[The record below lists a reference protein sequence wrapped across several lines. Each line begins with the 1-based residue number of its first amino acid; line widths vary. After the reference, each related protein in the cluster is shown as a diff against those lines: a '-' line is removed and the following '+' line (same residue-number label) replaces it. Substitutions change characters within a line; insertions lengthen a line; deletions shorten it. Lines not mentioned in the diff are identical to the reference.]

1 MLMMKSVVL
10 KMILPS
16 KKYDECNT
24 ALKDIHSD
32 NVNKLIFSQLNINS
46 IRNKIGYLAT
56 QVKGKR
62 DILMI
67 SETKTN
73 RRIFEKKIVSNF
85 KTL

>member
-1 MLMMKSVVL
+1 M
-10 KMILPS
+10 
-16 KKYDECNT
+16 
-24 ALKDIHSD
+24 
-32 NVNKLIFSQLNINS
+32 
-46 IRNKIGYLAT
+46 